1 MRKNWL
7 LLLTIFFSLGLG
19 FTSCGDDDDDPIVE
33 ETVFGVYKGTMDITV
48 DGKGL
53 IVPENLLKNIPQKIY
68 LDKVGENKAKF
79 LLKDFSFGSMSFGNI
94 EIKSADIRNTGSE
107 YKVNGTDKVELARIG
122 TCDVDLDGTIV
133 GEKINWTVNVNVIE
147 GDLKGLKVNVK
158 FAGEKL
164 AADQSSEAEI
174 LTFEFKAE
182 DADVNKL
189 VTKVD
194 IQDNK
199 ISLRVSD
206 ETTEEDL
213 KKLVPT
219 ITISD
224 KATLSPESGT
234 AQDFSNPSKP
244 VVYTVKSEDGI
255 KENKYTVSI
264 ASTVTFFDFEEWE
277 IEAQGDPEKLE
288 TAAYKPLSEFW
299 STSNTGAIFLQGLTG
314 RYSNVE
320 PSGKEDAYN
329 GSLNAGKVETLDSK
343 GVPIIGNIYS
353 PKITS
358 GTLFIGVFDLDIFNT
373 LKSTKFGVAYDKKPL
388 AVIGQYKYKAG
399 AEYHYCPDPKK
410 YHLTEVKDI
419 KDECSIGVYLYEYDA
434 EKAESDTRYTT
445 YLTGE
450 NIKTSDK
457 VIAKAELKD
466 GTDKAEY
473 TEFRLDLDYIKE
485 YDKEKSYRLA
495 IVTSSSKD
503 GDKFSGAPGSVLFI
517 DNVEIIN
524 E

>member
-1 MRKNWL
+1 M
-7 LLLTIFFSLGLG
+7 
-19 FTSCGDDDDDPIVE
+19 
-33 ETVFGVYKGTMDITV
+33 
-48 DGKGL
+48 
-53 IVPENLLKNIPQKIY
+53 
-68 LDKVGENKAKF
+68 
-79 LLKDFSFGSMSFGNI
+79 
-94 EIKSADIRNTGSE
+94 
-107 YKVNGTDKVELARIG
+107 
-122 TCDVDLDGTIV
+122 
-133 GEKINWTVNVNVIE
+133 
-147 GDLKGLKVNVK
+147 
-158 FAGEKL
+158 
-164 AADQSSEAEI
+164 
-174 LTFEFKAE
+174 
-182 DADVNKL
+182 
-189 VTKVD
+189 
-194 IQDNK
+194 
-199 ISLRVSD
+199 
-206 ETTEEDL
+206 

-343 GVPIIGNIYS
+343 GVPIMGNIYS

-388 AVIGQYKYKAG
+388 AVIGQYKYKW
-399 AEYHYCPDPKK
+399 D
-410 YHLTEVKDI
+410 
-419 KDECSIGVYLYEYDA
+419 
-434 EKAESDTRYTT
+434 
-445 YLTGE
+445 
-450 NIKTSDK
+450 
-457 VIAKAELKD
+457 
-466 GTDKAEY
+466 
-473 TEFRLDLDYIKE
+473 
-485 YDKEKSYRLA
+485 
-495 IVTSSSKD
+495 
-503 GDKFSGAPGSVLFI
+503 
-517 DNVEIIN
+517 
-524 E
+524 